1 MIMVERKKIRI
12 VYMGTPEFAVA
23 PLERLVK
30 EGYDIAAVVTVPD
43 KPAGRGLKS
52 CESDIKRFASANNL
66 PLLQPPLLKEPT
78 FIESIKELKAD
89 LFIVV
94 AFRMLPKVVWSMPPM
109 GTFNLHGSLLPQY
122 RGAAP
127 INWAIINGEQKSG
140 VTTFLL
146 DEKIDTGA
154 ILLQKECL
162 IEPKE
167 TVGTLY
173 DKLMV
178 MGADLV
184 SETVEGLSTGLLT
197 PKQQSDSIAQ
207 NFQQVNSGAQ
217 NLKEAPKITK
227 EICRIKW
234 DRPAEEIERL
244 IRGLSPYPCA
254 YSTMTDGNK
263 SFDVKIFDAECNS
276 INASVTEQNNP
287 KEVGNIE
294 TDNKTYLNV
303 ICQSEVLAI
312 KELQVAGKKRIGIKE
327 FLLGFRNASSY
338 KFVK

>member
-1 MIMVERKKIRI
+1 MVVGKKIRI

-52 CESDIKRFASANNL
+52 CESDVKKFAIANNL
-66 PLLQPPLLKEPT
+66 TVLQPSLLKEPL
-78 FIESIKELKAD
+78 FIESLKELKAD

-94 AFRMLPKVVWSMPPM
+94 AFRMLPKIVWSMPPM

-140 VTTFLL
+140 DTTFML

-154 ILLQKECL
+154 ILLQKECT
-162 IEPKE
+162 IDKEE

-184 SETVEGLSTGLLT
+184 AETVEGVTTGSLT
-197 PKQQSDSIAQ
+197 PKTQQYRDTKPL
-207 NFQQVNSGAQ
+207 N
-217 NLKEAPKITK
+217 EAPKITK
-227 EICRIKW
+227 EICRINW
-234 DRPAEEIERL
+234 NRPAEELERL
-244 IRGLSPYPCA
+244 IRGLSPYPGT
-254 YSTMTDGNK
+254 STKMSFNNK
-263 SFDVKIFDAECNS
+263 SIEVKIFNARA
-276 INASVTEQNNP
+276 INNNP
-287 KEVGNIE
+287 GLTGQDSDQKNPIRERVGSIISDGKS
-294 TDNKTYLNV
+294 T
-303 ICQSEVLAI
+303 
-312 KELQVAGKKRIGIKE
+312 LQVLCKESILSITEIQIAGKRKMKIGE
-327 FLLGFRNASSY
+327 FLAGFREAENY
-338 KFVK
+338 LFE